1 MSKAEDNIE
10 RIFRQNNINCIREK
24 TFQDL
29 HGGRFRFDFYLP
41 EKNILVEYDSEIH
54 FKEVPKFHHKYNDFS
69 HAQQNDRMKNS
80 YALSHSIPLY
90 RIPYWE
96 LQNIKDINDIFQ
108 QKFLVQSKWHNDII
122 YREYIS

>member
-1 MSKAEDNIE
+1 MSKAEDKIE
-10 RIFRQNNINCIREK
+10 QIFIQNDIKCVREK

-29 HGGRFRFDFYLP
+29 HKGYFRFDFYLP

-54 FKEVPKFHHKYNDFS
+54 FQKIPKFHHKYNDFS
-69 HAQQNDRMKNS
+69 HAQQNDRLKNS

-96 LQNIKDINDIFQ
+96 FNNIKSIEDIFQ

>member
-1 MSKAEDNIE
+1 MSKAEDKIE
-10 RIFRQNNINCIREK
+10 QIFIQNGIKCIREK

-29 HGGRFRFDFYLP
+29 HKGHFRFDFYLP

-54 FKEVPKFHHKYNDFS
+54 FQEIPKFHHKYNDFS
-69 HAQQNDRMKNS
+69 HAQQNDRLKNS
-80 YALSHSIPLY
+80 YALSHSISLY

-96 LQNIKDINDIFQ
+96 FNNIKNIEDIFQ